1 MSFLEPLFLLGL
13 LAAAIPL
20 VIHLINRRKA
30 TRQPFPAMQLLLA
43 SNRRESSHIKVR
55 HWVLLALRMLVVA
68 ALAMALAKPYF
79 LSADGTT
86 ASERLPAAVV
96 LVVDDSASMQYAD
109 WWARAQSAFDQQ
121 MKKLRPWDEVALL
134 TTSQVT
140 AAGGG
145 ALSTRLT
152 SDHAGIRKTF
162 RKLRPGDVSTDLS
175 QALVS
180 ASHLLA
186 VSQLPAKS
194 IVVISD
200 FATGGFPQHP
210 TPDQVIPYDVHEISV
225 RRAARPTGADAAAK
239 PPEAPDNLSIV
250 AVDYAREYGISTA
263 ELTPGAGAPAGADT
277 AARGSNLNIWKITAT
292 IRNTS
297 AKPQQ
302 DVELRL
308 NVDGTDLAGGVVNLD
323 AHATASYEFRQN
335 FDSGGLRNAYVEL
348 VDADKFAPD
357 NRFYFNINLRER
369 IHVLLVNG
377 EPRSL
382 AYDDEMF
389 FLVRALNPGGN
400 TQSTIIPEMI
410 SPTAL
415 GERELGEFDVVVL
428 SNVARVAPKSAGK
441 LEKFVQN
448 GGGLFITMG
457 AQVDAD
463 SWNQTM
469 AGLLPKPLRG
479 IKRLAERGDPD
490 APVKITQIGNR
501 LRDHPI
507 FRVFDLAGGATLQTA
522 QVYSYMLLEPSM
534 PAGVRQILSYKD
546 NAPAMVE
553 RAVGKGRTLVF
564 TSTVDLDWSDLAL
577 QTAYLPLMRR
587 TMQYLAR
594 RATSAERAQ
603 PTAGKR
609 MTLDVSGLVQER
621 AIVRGPDELRLVLEP
636 VDGQVN
642 FVPERLGF
650 YQVWADRDASD
661 TADAA
666 EDATQNRLDAL
677 AFAVNLDP
685 QESDLSP
692 LPMDALQPWTN
703 PALVDGDAATA
714 AARARM
720 GQDERRVNIWPPI
733 LFGITMLLLLE
744 SLVGTRRSV
753 LAKLWRTATF
763 QKEPDL
769 EV

>member
-1 MSFLEPLFLLGL
+1 
-13 LAAAIPL
+13 
-20 VIHLINRRKA
+20 
-30 TRQPFPAMQLLLA
+30 
-43 SNRRESSHIKVR
+43 
-55 HWVLLALRMLVVA
+55 
-68 ALAMALAKPYF
+68 
-79 LSADGTT
+79 
-86 ASERLPAAVV
+86 
-96 LVVDDSASMQYAD
+96 
-109 WWARAQSAFDQQ
+109 
-121 MKKLRPWDEVALL
+121 
-134 TTSQVT
+134 
-140 AAGGG
+140 
-145 ALSTRLT
+145 
-152 SDHAGIRKTF
+152 
-162 RKLRPGDVSTDLS
+162 
-175 QALVS
+175 
-180 ASHLLA
+180 
-186 VSQLPAKS
+186 
-194 IVVISD
+194 
-200 FATGGFPQHP
+200 
-210 TPDQVIPYDVHEISV
+210 
-225 RRAARPTGADAAAK
+225 
-239 PPEAPDNLSIV
+239 
-250 AVDYAREYGISTA
+250 
-263 ELTPGAGAPAGADT
+263 
-277 AARGSNLNIWKITAT
+277 
-292 IRNTS
+292 
-297 AKPQQ
+297 
-302 DVELRL
+302 
-308 NVDGTDLAGGVVNLD
+308 
-323 AHATASYEFRQN
+323 
-335 FDSGGLRNAYVEL
+335 
-348 VDADKFAPD
+348 
-357 NRFYFNINLRER
+357 
-369 IHVLLVNG
+369 
-377 EPRSL
+377 
-382 AYDDEMF
+382 
-389 FLVRALNPGGN
+389 
-400 TQSTIIPEMI
+400 
-410 SPTAL
+410 
-415 GERELGEFDVVVL
+415 
-428 SNVARVAPKSAGK
+428 
-441 LEKFVQN
+441 
-448 GGGLFITMG
+448 
-457 AQVDAD
+457 
-463 SWNQTM
+463 
-469 AGLLPKPLRG
+469 
-479 IKRLAERGDPD
+479 
-490 APVKITQIGNR
+490 
-501 LRDHPI
+501 
-507 FRVFDLAGGATLQTA
+507 
-522 QVYSYMLLEPSM
+522 M